1 LQEFSESDGWN
12 SDGSSADTAAFNKMP
27 YKDFAFMDA
36 AGNEY
41 EPYEPKK
48 NPKQGRYKWF
58 WEPLLEADGKGYF
71 TRQQHVTPY
80 CGFTGRLL
88 GMDDED
94 YKAFSSP
101 DPQYDYVLGAEY
113 VLSQTNTMATS
124 DEQKMAV
131 EFFDSKFTSLLPLQ
145 IGWSLRSGL
154 TEFEFWHYDMTLVNV
169 MYDATMLVWRDKVLW
184 DRVRPTTVV
193 HGIKGQEETMTF
205 AGPGEGSNMVKGVDW
220 QPYIRTMPHAEYP
233 SGSSCICTAYAE
245 ALELLTGSD
254 DIDMPLE
261 QVFAPGSSRLEP
273 GITPTSE
280 VKLTFEKWSEVAAEC
295 GGSRLYG
302 GMHFEQSV
310 PAGNALCTGMAALVV
325 DRALKLKEGDETGAI
340 ADFDDRSIHVKTKKY
355 VTVSSVPG
363 NRRHGGSF

>member
-1 LQEFSESDGWN
+1 
-12 SDGSSADTAAFNKMP
+12 
-27 YKDFAFMDA
+27 
-36 AGNEY
+36 
-41 EPYEPKK
+41 
-48 NPKQGRYKWF
+48 
-58 WEPLLEADGKGYF
+58 
-71 TRQQHVTPY
+71 
-80 CGFTGRLL
+80 
-88 GMDDED
+88 MDDED

-145 IGWSLRSGL
+145 IGWSLRSGM
-154 TEFEFWHYDMTLVNV
+154 TEFEFWHYDMTLVNG

-302 GMHFEQSV
+302 GMEMLYARV
-310 PAGNALCTGMAALVV
+310 WL
-325 DRALKLKEGDETGAI
+325 
-340 ADFDDRSIHVKTKKY
+340 RSWG
-355 VTVSSVPG
+355 TVLS
-363 NRRHGGSF
+363 N